1 MKSSFI
7 ITLII
12 ILIITLAVSGSAC
25 KADVPVEESV
35 SGTTDV
41 STSDEEKEQTV
52 EAIEKET
59 EQSMEADEGSESAEG
74 EEMLPE
80 AEVSTS
86 YIVKFNATW
95 SSDSH
100 PDNYTANAH
109 FSPFVAYS
117 YNGTDQGRVFKE
129 GIIASPGMEEM
140 AETGATGILEEEI
153 SRIIDENSALNYVK
167 ANRIDSPGETE
178 ITLEF
183 NQDFSQF
190 IFVSMIAPSP
200 DWFVA
205 GEGNLFVDGQW
216 VDQIVLDVIS
226 FDAGTDSGNSFT
238 AADSDTDPKQPVNRL
253 DESFQKFGVITITK
267 I

>member
-1 MKSSFI
+1 MKSSLI
-7 ITLII
+7 ITLIV
-12 ILIITLAVSGSAC
+12 ILIMTLAVSGSAC
-25 KADVPVEESV
+25 KTDAPVEESAKV
-35 SGTTDV
+35 TTEI

-52 EAIEKET
+52 EAVEEET
-59 EQSMEADEGSESAEG
+59 EQSMEADEGSESSEE

-80 AEVSTS
+80 AEASNS
-86 YIVKFNATW
+86 YNIKFNATW

-100 PDNYTANAH
+100 PDNYAANAH
-109 FSPFVAYS
+109 FSPFVVYS
-117 YNGTDQGRVFKE
+117 YNGTDQGRIFKE
-129 GIIASPGMEEM
+129 GTIASPGMEEM

-153 SRIIDENSALNYVK
+153 SRIVDENNALNYVK

-200 DWFVA
+200 DWFVV

-226 FDAGTDSGNSFT
+226 FDAGTDSGDSFT
-238 AADSDTDPKQPVNRL
+238 AADSDTDPKQPVNRM